1 MAATPKQAIATESA
15 STTRSDARL
24 NDPLD
29 LALNAFWTPTAR
41 TGDPIMT
48 SGRAVV
54 FFLTTS
60 FLCSTLFGLG
70 LTWAART
77 FGFTVTARRV
87 EGEGATGG
95 RNV

>member
-1 MAATPKQAIATESA
+1 MAATAKQAIATESA

-24 NDPLD
+24 KDPLD
-29 LALNAFWTPTAR
+29 LVLNAFWTPTAR

-60 FLCSTLFGLG
+60 FLCRTLFGLG
-70 LTWAART
+70 VTWART

-87 EGEGATGG
+87 EGEAATGG